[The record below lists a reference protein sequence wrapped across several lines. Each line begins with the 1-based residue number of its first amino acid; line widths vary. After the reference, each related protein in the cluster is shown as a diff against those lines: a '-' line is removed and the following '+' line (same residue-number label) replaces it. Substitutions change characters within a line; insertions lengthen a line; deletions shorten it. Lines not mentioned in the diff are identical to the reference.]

1 MGKRLSRKD
10 IKKSDPVME
19 RLLAFGSYIWS
30 HQKLFLVALVAVVLV
45 VLGTWG
51 FRMFSARSA
60 MARAAALDKA
70 MESFTLVEAISAE
83 ETHTTEEMNA
93 KLNAAYKALDQ
104 VAKTYPSTLE
114 GDTAFILSATCLRRL
129 GKLAEAE
136 AVLRQVL
143 PSIPEGQMKQIAKMS
158 LAETLR
164 LEKKFDEALKLI
176 DEIEK
181 AATPMLD
188 RDTLQ
193 IEKSVLL
200 EEAGKIE
207 EAYKILS
214 DIVKTLEKAKPNEDV
229 SASQQALPGLRAR
242 MENLK
247 TQLLEK
253 GLKVS

>member
-1 MGKRLSRKD
+1 
-10 IKKSDPVME
+10 ME
-19 RLLAFGSYIWS
+19 RLLSFGSYIWN
-30 HQKLFLVALVAVVLV
+30 HQKLFFVALVAVVLV
-45 VLGTWG
+45 VLGVWG
-51 FRMFSARSA
+51 YRMFSSRTA

-70 MESFTLVEAISAE
+70 METFTLVEAISAE
-83 ETHTTEEMNA
+83 EAPTTEEMTA

-104 VAKTYPSTLE
+104 VAKTYPATVE
-114 GDTAFILSATCLRRL
+114 GDTAAILSATCLRRL

-136 AVLRQVL
+136 ALLRKIL
-143 PSIPEGQMKQIAKMS
+143 PSVPDGQMKQIAKMS

-164 LEKKFDEALKLI
+164 LEKKFDEALKLV

-181 AATPMLD
+181 APTPMLSK
-188 RDTLQ
+188 DTLL

-207 EAYKILS
+207 ESYKILS
-214 DIVKTLEKAKPNEDV
+214 EIVTRLEKAKPNEDV
-229 SASQQALPGLRAR
+229 SASQQALPGLRIR